1 MSIHQSA
8 GTCPGVEQPAQASSA
23 QKARTWV
30 AGALVA
36 TLSLLA
42 GSSAAFSAEFATG
55 QYILGFTSSL
65 AGVTPPPG
73 VYFQN
78 DSYFYS
84 SSLGAG
90 RQLTFG
96 PAVGVN
102 IQQRT
107 WINVETGIWITPVEV
122 LGGNLGFTAS
132 LPFGIP
138 RISPTIVVDFPRF
151 NRTVGRTVTEEN
163 LNVADIP
170 LQAFLGWHSGNF
182 HWQLG
187 VMGFVPSGT
196 YDPNSFSNASLNRP
210 AVDTWGSFTWLDAE
224 KGHELSGR
232 AGITWNGTNTI
243 NRYRSGDEFHLE
255 WAAMQHFSPQFSL
268 GVVGYFYDQFTAD
281 TGQGA
286 RLGPFKGR
294 VVAVGGEADYSF
306 KLGDLPVSTKLRVYR
321 EFDTVNRFQGTSG
334 FLTIAVPLYVVQA
347 KAPAPVVKANF

>member
-1 MSIHQSA
+1 MAAA
-8 GTCPGVEQPAQASSA
+8 GF
-23 QKARTWV
+23 
-30 AGALVA
+30 
-36 TLSLLA
+36 LS
-42 GSSAAFSAEFATG
+42 GSSTGFSAEFAQG

-65 AGVTPPPG
+65 AGMTPPPG
-73 VYFQN
+73 VYFQQ
-78 DSYFYS
+78 DSYFY
-84 SSLGAG
+84 GGNFGGG
-90 RQLTFG
+90 RQLSFG

-107 WINVETGIWITPVEV
+107 WVNVETAIWISPVEI
-122 LGGNLGFTAS
+122 LGGNLGLTAS
-132 LPFGIP
+132 LPFGTP
-138 RISPTIVVDFPRF
+138 RVSPTIVADFPRL

-170 LQAFLGWHSGNF
+170 IQAFLGWHSGNF

-196 YDPNSFSNASLNRP
+196 YDPNSFSNVSLNRP

-232 AGITWNGTNTI
+232 AGVTWNGTNTV
-243 NRYRSGDEFHLE
+243 NQYRSGNEFHLE
-255 WAAMQHFSPQFSL
+255 WAAMQHFSPQFAV
-268 GVVGYFYDQFTAD
+268 GVVGYFYDQFTGD
-281 TGQGA
+281 SGPGA

-306 KLGDLPVSTKLRVYR
+306 KLGELPVSTKLRVYR

-334 FLTIAVPLYVVQA
+334 FLTIAVPLYVAQA
-347 KAPAPVVKANF
+347 KATPPPVVRAKF